1 MGWVLVLFFIA
12 AGAAILIGLFTQ
24 VWVPAIQLQRFSR
37 TFAGRPEAVEAF
49 NRVLAIYGWRARLA
63 VKLFKIPPPPGISA

>member
-1 MGWVLVLFFIA
+1 MGGVLALFFLA
-12 AGAAILIGLFTQ
+12 AGAAILIGLFMQ

-49 NRVLAIYGWRARLA
+49 NRVMAIYGWRARLA
-63 VKLFKIPPPPGISA
+63 VKLFKIPPPPDISA